1 MGFSSNSFKE
11 SRKINGNTIQRKI
24 IHFVDE
30 DTSVFNA
37 KRIGTNFWR
46 ENVAQIKSEI
56 ENDMIFYHNM
66 SFYEIFKY
74 YFVIYIDE
82 S

>member
-37 KRIGTNFWR
+37 KRKGKNFGQKY
-46 ENVAQIKSEI
+46 VAKIEI
-56 ENDMIFYHNM
+56 RNR
-66 SFYEIFKY
+66 K
-74 YFVIYIDE
+74 
-82 S
+82 

>member
-24 IHFVDE
+24 LHFVDE

-37 KRIGTNFWR
+37 TRKGKNFWR
-46 ENVAQIKSEI
+46 ENVAKIKI
-56 ENDMIFYHNM
+56 RNR
-66 SFYEIFKY
+66 K
-74 YFVIYIDE
+74 
-82 S
+82 